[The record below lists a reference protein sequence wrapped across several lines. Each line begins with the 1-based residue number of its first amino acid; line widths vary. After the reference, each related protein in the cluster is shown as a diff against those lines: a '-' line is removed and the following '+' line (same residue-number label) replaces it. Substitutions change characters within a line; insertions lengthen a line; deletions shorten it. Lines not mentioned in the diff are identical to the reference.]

1 MYNQVY
7 KKPDLANCSW
17 TYAKDMGKKKSIQ
30 WKNINIRMCIPYTF
44 ISNAYFIRIFQLF
57 LYTKPIS
64 PYSKE
69 RLDHI
74 FFFKIMF
81 EF

>member
-1 MYNQVY
+1 MYISY
-7 KKPDLANCSW
+7 
-17 TYAKDMGKKKSIQ
+17 I
-30 WKNINIRMCIPYTF
+30 F

-57 LYTKPIS
+57 LNTKPIS

-69 RLDHI
+69 RLDHS
-74 FFFKIMF
+74 FHFKIMF

>member
-1 MYNQVY
+1 
-7 KKPDLANCSW
+7 
-17 TYAKDMGKKKSIQ
+17 MGIS
-30 WKNINIRMCIPYTF
+30 YTF

-57 LYTKPIS
+57 LNTKPIS

-74 FFFKIMF
+74 FCFKIMF

>member
-1 MYNQVY
+1 
-7 KKPDLANCSW
+7 
-17 TYAKDMGKKKSIQ
+17 
-30 WKNINIRMCIPYTF
+30 MCISYTF

-74 FFFKIMF
+74 FFLRSCLSSNIQANPSLEAIKHLWKMCIYFL
-81 EF
+81 